1 MNSGVRDKPAKK
13 SRIWQWLPGFI
24 LSFIAIFALVKI
36 VPIDQAIGQLKN
48 TPFSYYLLM
57 AFFLV
62 LFLIVRTVGWWALLS
77 FQPGFKDTFMKISL
91 GYFINNIF
99 PLRLGEI
106 SRAVFMGASLNV
118 NPVKILPSIV
128 LERVFDLLI
137 LAVLLL
143 IMVPYVVGLAWL
155 KTTAWIILGC
165 MAVTLVVLFLIIFN
179 SNFIDHFLLKLK
191 AKNYRLL
198 NLLISLIQAIVD
210 GFKTLRSPKYLLI
223 GFIGILGSWMISFIQ
238 FSLLLNLMTGNSE
251 WWWGIFANTALAL
264 GIALPSA
271 PAGLGLYESA
281 IVAGLKFFNISES
294 LALVYAL
301 IMHIT
306 QFIVVGVLGLI
317 AFIKSGQS
325 IESLFN
331 KLTKYKDQMK
341 QPQVEFKND
350 N

>member
-1 MNSGVRDKPAKK
+1 
-13 SRIWQWLPGFI
+13 
-24 LSFIAIFALVKI
+24 
-36 VPIDQAIGQLKN
+36 
-48 TPFSYYLLM
+48 
-57 AFFLV
+57 
-62 LFLIVRTVGWWALLS
+62 
-77 FQPGFKDTFMKISL
+77 
-91 GYFINNIF
+91 
-99 PLRLGEI
+99 
-106 SRAVFMGASLNV
+106 
-118 NPVKILPSIV
+118 
-128 LERVFDLLI
+128 
-137 LAVLLL
+137 
-143 IMVPYVVGLAWL
+143 MVPYVVGLAWL